1 MFGAFPDGQAL
12 NIHPIVF
19 AAWFGML
26 ATALNLLPFGQLDGG
41 HVSYATHRPLGH
53 TALAGY
59 RAVCRGM
66 TFVSTS
72 WMFMTAMMLV
82 MLVLLGPRHPRVIYE
97 YEPLGPGRKA
107 IAVIAVI
114 MLILCFTPAPIEPYE
129 LDRDLATQ
137 IPNPKALAS

>member
-1 MFGAFPDGQAL
+1 MLFRLAERLVFGALPEGQAL

-41 HVSYATHRPLGH
+41 HISYATIGRWSTPLS
-53 TALAGY
+53 LATVLL
-59 RAVCRGM
+59 AVAM

-97 YEPLGPGRKA
+97 YDPLGPGRKA

-114 MLILCFTPAPIEPYE
+114 MLIICFTPAPIEPYE
-129 LDRDLATQ
+129 LIGSR
-137 IPNPKALAS
+137 

>member
-1 MFGAFPDGQAL
+1 
-12 NIHPIVF
+12 
-19 AAWFGML
+19 
-26 ATALNLLPFGQLDGG
+26 
-41 HVSYATHRPLGH
+41 
-53 TALAGY
+53 
-59 RAVCRGM
+59 M

-114 MLILCFTPAPIEPYE
+114 MLIICFTPAPIEPYE
-129 LDRDLATQ
+129 LIGSR
-137 IPNPKALAS
+137 